1 MYIGWVGLVA
11 FIFFRV
17 ISPLL
22 TLYFWVVIISALLSW
37 VQPDPYNPLVRTI
50 YSLTEP
56 VFDWIRERVPAV
68 FGGIDF
74 SPLIV
79 LLVVEF
85 LQVWLLPNV
94 YMLLTSL
101 A

>member
-1 MYIGWVGLVA
+1 MYIGWIGLVA

-22 TLYFWVVIISALLSW
+22 TLYFWVVIIAALLTW
-37 VQPDPYNPLVRTI
+37 VQPDPYNPLVRML

-56 VFDWIRERVPAV
+56 VFDWIRERMPVV

-79 LLVVEF
+79 LLVIEF
-85 LQVWLLPNV
+85 VQIWLLPNV
-94 YMLLTSL
+94 FMMLNDL

>member
-1 MYIGWVGLVA
+1 MYIGWIGLVA

-22 TLYFWVVIISALLSW
+22 TLYFWVVIIAALLTW
-37 VQPDPYNPLVRTI
+37 VQPDPYNPLVRML

-56 VFDWIRERVPAV
+56 VFDWIRERMPVV

-79 LLVVEF
+79 LLVIEF
-85 LQVWLLPNV
+85 VQIWLLPNV
-94 YMLLTSL
+94 FMMLNNL